1 MNNSS
6 LDWLD
11 YQPCRDVGIRFHPTR
26 GAMSV
31 GKSQG
36 GKAPDSLCQAEG
48 VIVADMERLIQE
60 FHDASRWLSSL
71 CTHEVCTCETSSV
84 AALLVKG

>member
-26 GAMSV
+26 GAMS
-31 GKSQG
+31 QG

-48 VIVADMERLIQE
+48 VILADMERLIQE
-60 FHDASRWLSSL
+60 FHNASRWLSSL
-71 CTHEVCTCETSSV
+71 CTHEVCTCETLSV
-84 AALLVKG
+84 AAFFAKG